1 MFEIKHQVESLVEL
15 NFIHLSVPT
24 QTWNIK
30 NVQLLQ
36 KKGKRSLFG
45 DCVARFQKN
54 GKTSSFLFR
63 KEDVEG

>member
-45 DCVARFQKN
+45 DCVARFHKN
-54 GKTSSFLFR
+54 GKTSFFR
-63 KEDVEG
+63 KKVNS